1 MITKLCFVTTIIIK
15 LKFNEEKRNKKMNKL
30 FKNSI
35 IAVIAVLTVTCY
47 CISVLATSLD
57 VNADNQ
63 IDINDVTY
71 LQNEISNLSDDTELD
86 LNCDGIVNVN
96 DVSFLQ
102 IEISRNSLEN
112 NTQIRV
118 AITEYN
124 KNVGDTFT
132 VSVDTNNNVNEI
144 TYSSSDSS
152 VAKIVATDKHSVKIK
167 ANKVGNAT
175 VTVKQCRETVT
186 AKIKVDKARCV
197 DLSEWNGDID
207 FNKVKKSG
215 VTCVILRAG
224 YGKDDNQEDEKFN
237 EYYAKAKTAGLNVG
251 AYWYSYATTIDAAKA
266 EVRNCMKSIRGKEFD
281 LPVFLDVEEYR
292 QAVLPRRT
300 LTDIISTFCDGI
312 KSNGFESGLYS
323 AKSMLVDSAYPDE
336 LAGKYIIWMAAPNN
350 SYKGLPSFV
359 DIHQYSWTG
368 KVDGISE
375 KVDMNYIYNLNC

>member
-1 MITKLCFVTTIIIK
+1 MKIKNIIIGAIT
-15 LKFNEEKRNKKMNKL
+15 
-30 FKNSI
+30 SI
-35 IAVIAVLTVTCY
+35 VLINCGM
-47 CISVLATSLD
+47 SVLATGFD
-57 VNADNQ
+57 INADNK
-63 IDINDVTY
+63 IDVNDVTY
-71 LQNEISNLSDDTELD
+71 LQNALSDFAEDTKLD
-86 LNCDGIVNVN
+86 LNSDGRIDVN

-102 IEISRNSLEN
+102 IEISNQSVKN
-112 NTQIRV
+112 NTQIS
-118 AITEYN
+118 ISTKEYC
-124 KNVGDTFT
+124 KNVCDTFT
-132 VSVDTNNNVNEI
+132 ISVDTNNDVNEI

-186 AKIKVDKARCV
+186 AKIKVEKARCI

-251 AYWYSYATTIDAAKA
+251 AYWYSYATTIDTAKA
-266 EVRNCMKSIRGKEFD
+266 EVRNCMKTIQGKEFD
-281 LPVFLDVEEYR
+281 LQVFLDVEEYR

-336 LAGKYIIWMAAPNN
+336 LASKYLIWMAAPNN
-350 SYKGLPSFV
+350 SYNELPAFV

-368 KVDGISE
+368 SVDGIRGD
-375 KVDMNYIYNLNC
+375 VDLNYIYNLN

>member
-1 MITKLCFVTTIIIK
+1 MKIKNIIIGVIT
-15 LKFNEEKRNKKMNKL
+15 
-30 FKNSI
+30 SI
-35 IAVIAVLTVTCY
+35 VLINCGM
-47 CISVLATSLD
+47 SVLAKGFD
-57 VNADNQ
+57 INADNK
-63 IDINDVTY
+63 IDVNDVTY
-71 LQNEISNLSDDTELD
+71 LQNALSDFAEDTKLD
-86 LNCDGIVNVN
+86 LNNDGRIDVN

-102 IEISRNSLEN
+102 IEISNQSVKN
-112 NTQIRV
+112 NTQIS
-118 AITEYN
+118 ISTKEYC
-124 KNVGDTFT
+124 KNVCDTFT
-132 VSVDTNNNVNEI
+132 ISVDTNNDVNEI
-144 TYSSSDSS
+144 TFTSSDSS

-186 AKIKVDKARCV
+186 AKIKVEKARCV

-224 YGKDDNQEDEKFN
+224 YGKDDNQEDNKFN
-237 EYYAKAKTAGLNVG
+237 EYYRQAKNAGLNVG

-266 EVRNCMKSIRGKEFD
+266 EVRNCMKTIRGKEFD
-281 LPVFLDVEEYR
+281 LQVFLDVEEYR

-312 KSNGFESGLYS
+312 KGYGFDVGMYS

-336 LAGKYIIWMAAPNN
+336 LASKYLIWMAAPNN
-350 SYKGLPSFV
+350 SYNELPSFV

-368 KVDGISE
+368 NVDGISE
-375 KVDMNYIYNLNC
+375 KVDMNYIYNLNY

>member
-1 MITKLCFVTTIIIK
+1 MKIKNIIIGVIT
-15 LKFNEEKRNKKMNKL
+15 
-30 FKNSI
+30 SI
-35 IAVIAVLTVTCY
+35 VLINCGM
-47 CISVLATSLD
+47 SVLAKGFD
-57 VNADNQ
+57 INADNK
-63 IDINDVTY
+63 IDVNDVTY
-71 LQNEISNLSDDTELD
+71 LQNALSDFAEDTKLD
-86 LNCDGIVNVN
+86 LNNDGRIDVN

-102 IEISRNSLEN
+102 IEISNQSVEN
-112 NTQIRV
+112 NTQIS
-118 AITEYN
+118 ISTKEYC

-132 VSVDTNNNVNEI
+132 ISVDTNNNVNEI

-186 AKIKVDKARCV
+186 AKIKVEKARCV

-224 YGKDDNQEDEKFN
+224 YGKDDNQEDNKFN
-237 EYYAKAKTAGLNVG
+237 EYYRQAKNAGLNVG

-266 EVRNCMKSIRGKEFD
+266 EVRNCMKTIRGKEFD
-281 LPVFLDVEEYR
+281 LSVFLDVEEYR

-312 KSNGFESGLYS
+312 KGYGFDVGMYS

-336 LAGKYIIWMAAPNN
+336 LASKYLIWMAAPNN
-350 SYKGLPSFV
+350 SYNELPSFV

-368 KVDGISE
+368 RVDGISE
-375 KVDMNYIYNLNC
+375 KADMNYIYNLNY

>member
-1 MITKLCFVTTIIIK
+1 MKIKNIIIGVIT
-15 LKFNEEKRNKKMNKL
+15 
-30 FKNSI
+30 SI
-35 IAVIAVLTVTCY
+35 VLINCGM
-47 CISVLATSLD
+47 SVLAKGFD
-57 VNADNQ
+57 INADNK
-63 IDINDVTY
+63 IDVNDVTY
-71 LQNEISNLSDDTELD
+71 LQNALSDFAEDTKLD
-86 LNCDGIVNVN
+86 LNNDGRIDVN

-102 IEISRNSLEN
+102 IEISNQSVEN
-112 NTQIRV
+112 NTQIS
-118 AITEYN
+118 ISTKEYC

-132 VSVDTNNNVNEI
+132 ISVDTNNNVNEI

-186 AKIKVDKARCV
+186 AKIKVEKARCV

-224 YGKDDNQEDEKFN
+224 YGKDDNQEDNKFN
-237 EYYAKAKTAGLNVG
+237 EYYRQAKNAGLNVG

-266 EVRNCMKSIRGKEFD
+266 EVRNCMKTIRGKEFD
-281 LPVFLDVEEYR
+281 LQVFLDVEEYR

-336 LAGKYIIWMAAPNN
+336 LASKYLIWMAAPNN
-350 SYKGLPSFV
+350 SYNELPSFV

-368 KVDGISE
+368 RVDGISE
-375 KVDMNYIYNLNC
+375 KVDMNYIYNLNY

>member
-1 MITKLCFVTTIIIK
+1 M
-15 LKFNEEKRNKKMNKL
+15 
-30 FKNSI
+30 
-35 IAVIAVLTVTCY
+35 
-47 CISVLATSLD
+47 
-57 VNADNQ
+57 
-63 IDINDVTY
+63 
-71 LQNEISNLSDDTELD
+71 
-86 LNCDGIVNVN
+86 
-96 DVSFLQ
+96 
-102 IEISRNSLEN
+102 
-112 NTQIRV
+112 
-118 AITEYN
+118 
-124 KNVGDTFT
+124 
-132 VSVDTNNNVNEI
+132 
-144 TYSSSDSS
+144 
-152 VAKIVATDKHSVKIK
+152 AKVKV
-167 ANKVGNAT
+167 NKVGNAT
-175 VTVKQCRETVT
+175 VTIKQCNKIITT
-186 AKIKVDKARCV
+186 KIKVEKARCI

-266 EVRNCMKSIRGKEFD
+266 EVRNCMKTIQGKEFD

-336 LAGKYIIWMAAPNN
+336 LASKYLIWMAAPNN
-350 SYKGLPSFV
+350 SYNELPSFV

-368 KVDGISE
+368 SVDGIRGD
-375 KVDMNYIYNLNC
+375 VDLNYIYNLN